1 MILFK
6 TSVYGSNTNSYICLC
21 IKYFS
26 VLEMSF
32 LSSTII
38 QSHNLIKIWTC
49 YAEIRTSRTVIVL
62 TMALASLGF
71 VYIAADSLSRWGT
84 QPPLQMKPPKSEQ
97 ALGSGFSSTNFISTW
112 TLQYNLLLFF
122 LPGWTSRGV
131 GQPLSKWDISKWK
144 ERGNKKS
151 VIRDSSA
158 LP

>member
-1 MILFK
+1 
-6 TSVYGSNTNSYICLC
+6 
-21 IKYFS
+21 
-26 VLEMSF
+26 MSF

-97 ALGSGFSSTNFISTW
+97 ALGGGFSSTNFIST
-112 TLQYNLLLFF
+112 
-122 LPGWTSRGV
+122 
-131 GQPLSKWDISKWK
+131 
-144 ERGNKKS
+144 
-151 VIRDSSA
+151 
-158 LP
+158 